1 MKETI
6 FFATFN
12 TVGITH
18 VHDSDRSE
26 YFQSE
31 KTLKDFHDWLQKNRK
46 NIEFITDGDTII
58 TSMQFIKSGY

>member
-12 TVGITH
+12 SVVGTQIH
-18 VHDSDRSE
+18 NHDRRE

-31 KTLKDFHDWLQKNRK
+31 KTLKEFYDWLESHRVD
-46 NIEFITDGDTII
+46 IESTYNGGTVITNAH
-58 TSMQFIKSGY
+58 FFKSGY

>member
-12 TVGITH
+12 SVVGTQIH
-18 VHDSDRSE
+18 NHDRRE

-31 KTLKDFHDWLQKNRK
+31 KTLKEFHDWLESHRV
-46 NIEFITDGDTII
+46 NIESIYYGSTVITDV
-58 TSMQFIKSGY
+58 QFIKLGY